1 MIGYALKTWKRIA
14 FPALLFWVLAV
25 SLLGSAGLTGWEL
38 HREKSQPYQL
48 TVTATSALDPVALA
62 QLADVAA
69 CTAVHELSGELTAGE
84 YTAALIIYGV
94 DSSFVEGPLDQ
105 GILFPDDSA
114 MPYLVLN
121 KAALKCFAADGV
133 PIQSADGVDWLNC
146 DAQLDGTPVRLCG
159 ILKEDGEEPRVYMS
173 RSAARNLLLQAAEP
187 TEARTAWVKLR
198 NYGVLEQVTAEFAGL
213 GYTWESAGT
222 AAADTWPMRQ
232 MRAGLLALAGG
243 ISALAAASLLWAAL
257 RYDGLNHTPE
267 YRHLRDVTGNRHIRG
282 WFNLI
287 RCAAVLVTGLLS
299 GVALL
304 LVLRTGG
311 HV

>member
-1 MIGYALKTWKRIA
+1 MIGYALKTWRRVA

-38 HREKSQPYQL
+38 HREKSQLYQL
-48 TVTATSALDPVALA
+48 TVTAGSTLDPVALS
-62 QLADVAA
+62 QLAEVAA

-84 YTAALIIYGV
+84 YTAALTVYGV

-121 KAALKCFAADGV
+121 QAALKCFAADGV

-159 ILKEDGEEPRVYMS
+159 ILKEEGEEPRVYMS
-173 RSAARNLLLQAAEP
+173 QSAARELLLQSAGPA
-187 TEARTAWVKLR
+187 EARTAWIKLR
-198 NYGVLEQVTAEFAGL
+198 NYGVLEQVTAELAGL
-213 GYTWESAGT
+213 GYSWENTA
-222 AAADTWPMRQ
+222 AAADTWPLRQ

-257 RYDGLNHTPE
+257 RYDGLNHAAE
-267 YRHLRDVTGNRHIRG
+267 YQRLQDLTGNRHIRG
-282 WFNLI
+282 RINLV
-287 RCAAVLVTGLLS
+287 RCTALLVVGLLFGS
-299 GVALL
+299 ALL
-304 LVLRTGG
+304 LFLRLGNRF
-311 HV
+311 